1 MVDYDVLSS
10 LIFPANIELKMN
22 KTRSLKSGEINKD
35 WYVANAEGKT
45 LGRFAS
51 EVSKILRGKHK
62 PTFTPN
68 MDMGDFVVVVN
79 ADKVSVSGNKDSQKT
94 YFKHSEYIG
103 SSTFTK
109 LDHLRKTHPERIVE
123 KAVWGMLPKNKLGRS
138 IIKHLKVYSG
148 PEHPHMAQ
156 QPKVLDI

>member
-1 MVDYDVLSS
+1 MVDSDALPS

-22 KTRSLKSGEINKD
+22 KTRSLKSGEINKN

-51 EVSKILRGKHK
+51 EVAKILRGKHK

-79 ADKVSVSGNKDSQKT
+79 ADKVSVSGKKDFQKT